1 LPGALRSKSGLL
13 IMCIELHFGG
23 FSGSAESLVKGIFI
37 NALRIVRLLAGGM
50 HFSVRLLAEANDRSA
65 T

>member
-1 LPGALRSKSGLL
+1 
-13 IMCIELHFGG
+13 MCIELHFDG
-23 FSGSAESLVKGIFI
+23 FSASAQSLI
-37 NALRIVRLLAGGM
+37 NVMFLKVLWEVMLLAGRM